1 MVKMAGRV
9 TIAQV
14 AADARVSAMTVSN
27 VLNGKPGASDET
39 RRLVLEVVER
49 LGYNP
54 NMAARSLK
62 GGRSGLIGVVTLD
75 LTAQYGLEIVR
86 GIAEELADAERELL
100 INATYHD
107 GVRERDRIE
116 LLARGLVDGVLLVA
130 PVLEPETIE
139 LVQRRNLPCVVI
151 DPRDLN
157 VPLPRV
163 TVDNYEGMRA
173 GTQHLI
179 DLGHRRIAYIK
190 GEPDLQSSAVR
201 FQGFVEAMRLA
212 GLEVDDRLIATC
224 DFSYACGFRTA
235 VDIIGTYKPTAI
247 LAGADLIALGAVD
260 AARAH
265 GLRVPD
271 DVSVVG
277 FDDLP
282 QATQSFPGLTTVH
295 QPLHD
300 MGQTAARALL
310 SIIDGQSLL
319 TDNIRLT
326 TRLVVRNSTAAASGD
341 EGARTT
347 PSTPSVT
354 RGERS

>member
-1 MVKMAGRV
+1 MAGRV

-27 VLNGKPGASDET
+27 VLNRKPGASDET
-39 RRLVLEVVER
+39 RRLVLEAVER
-49 LGYNP
+49 LSYNP
-54 NMAARSLK
+54 NVAARSLK

-107 GVRERDRIE
+107 GARERDRVE
-116 LLARGLVDGVLLVA
+116 LLAGGLVDGVLLVA

-139 LVQRRNLPCVVI
+139 LIRRRNLPCVVI
-151 DPRDLN
+151 DPRQLD

-212 GLEVDDRLIATC
+212 GLDIDDRLIGTC

-235 VDIIGTYKPTAI
+235 VDIIGAHRPSAI

-265 GLRVPD
+265 GLRVPED
-271 DVSVVG
+271 ISVVG

-282 QATQSFPGLTTVH
+282 QATQSFPGLTTVR

-310 SIIDGQSLL
+310 SITDGQTLL
-319 TDNIRLT
+319 TDDIRLT
-326 TRLVVRNSTAAASGD
+326 TSLVVRNSTARAPEAEHKREAAS
-341 EGARTT
+341 T
-347 PSTPSVT
+347 PAVGL
-354 RGERS
+354 GERG